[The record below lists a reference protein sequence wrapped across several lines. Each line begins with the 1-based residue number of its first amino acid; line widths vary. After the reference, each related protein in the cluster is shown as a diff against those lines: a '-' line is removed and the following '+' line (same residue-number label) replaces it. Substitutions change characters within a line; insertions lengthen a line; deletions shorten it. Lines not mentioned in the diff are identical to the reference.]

1 MKYEVEQKFP
11 VDDLADVQSRLIELG
26 AAISPPQEEWD
37 LYFVHPV
44 RDFART
50 DEALR
55 IRRKKDFYAITYKGP
70 KIDQTTKTRREI
82 ELPLGDTAEVALQ
95 WVELLKALGFSP
107 LAEVRKSRR
116 KAWVKWDNRQ
126 VEVSLDRVEQLGAFV
141 ELELV
146 VEPAE
151 LEAAKAV
158 VASLAERL
166 GLRNSERRSYL
177 ELLLAVRPA
186 HGRNES

>member
-151 LEAAKAV
+151 LEAARAV

>member
-11 VDDLADVQSRLIELG
+11 VDDLADVQSRLTELG
-26 AAISPPQEEWD
+26 AAISSPQEEWD

-44 RDFART
+44 RNFART

>member
-11 VDDLADVQSRLIELG
+11 VDDLADVQSRLTELG
-26 AAISPPQEEWD
+26 AAISSPQEEWD

-44 RDFART
+44 RNFART

-70 KIDQTTKTRREI
+70 KIDQTTKTRHEI